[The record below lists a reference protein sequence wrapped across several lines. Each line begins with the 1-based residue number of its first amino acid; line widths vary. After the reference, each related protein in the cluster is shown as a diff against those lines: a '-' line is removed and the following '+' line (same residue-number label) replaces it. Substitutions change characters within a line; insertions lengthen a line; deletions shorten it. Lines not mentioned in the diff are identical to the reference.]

1 MTDSRDA
8 ENDPVLLVINLLFER
23 REREESGTLPVF
35 WAWETEWTTGHLP
48 T

>member
-8 ENDPVLLVINLLFER
+8 ESELVLLVINLLFER
-23 REREESGTLPVF
+23 REREESGTSPVF
-35 WAWETEWTTGHLP
+35 LAWETEWTTGHLP